1 MPIDERVNV
10 TVIAS
15 STCAADR
22 TMAASAS
29 RSSAPRPASA
39 PATRPTPG
47 RNDRVGRVNHVQR
60 AAYHGTDEVIARQVI
75 RGGGITPGHAC
86 DRDRRGARRL
96 GPPPECVALGPGQDQ
111 GHASSDMSGCDH

>member
-75 RGGGITPGHAC
+75 RGGGITLATCAIGTDGELAAWGHH
-86 DRDRRGARRL
+86 L
-96 GPPPECVALGPGQDQ
+96 KCVALGPGQDQ